1 MSKDK
6 AETGPVGVNG
16 RPVEVPTGGL
26 GVDLLVGLF
35 VGFTGEGVILD
46 LRGGVGSRLG
56 VGFTLICGEGS
67 VSGVSHLEGILGLL
81 TVGGLGV
88 DPKAA
93 ANGHG
98 LSVACTEQGVET
110 VINEVTVDG
119 VVGVDRRGY
128 FRAGGRVSSPSVSLT
143 RSITSAKSGWVV

>member
-1 MSKDK
+1 M
-6 AETGPVGVNG
+6 
-16 RPVEVPTGGL
+16 PTGGF

-35 VGFTGEGVILD
+35 VGFTGEGVTLD

-56 VGFTLICGEGS
+56 VGFTLIRGEGS

-93 ANGHG
+93 ANGHEKN
-98 LSVACTEQGVET
+98 V
-110 VINEVTVDG
+110 
-119 VVGVDRRGY
+119 
-128 FRAGGRVSSPSVSLT
+128 
-143 RSITSAKSGWVV
+143 

>member
-1 MSKDK
+1 MKDQCL
-6 AETGPVGVNG
+6 EY
-16 RPVEVPTGGL
+16 
-26 GVDLLVGLF
+26 
-35 VGFTGEGVILD
+35 LD
-46 LRGGVGSRLG
+46 
-56 VGFTLICGEGS
+56 
-67 VSGVSHLEGILGLL
+67 GILGLL

-98 LSVACTEQGVET
+98 LSVAWNEQGVET

-128 FRAGGRVSSPSVSLT
+128 FRAGGRGSSPLVSLT